1 MNVYMLT
8 LWLVYNERLTELS
21 TVLWWTAPI
30 FFLCGSV
37 WYFIC
42 VVFLRAFN
50 KYCFLSQTI
59 MFMLIGLLLV
69 FITPLVVGVGSIN
82 LLAYFTSPEAILFML
97 YYTSTTIIC
106 SYGIWLRQSGRR
118 STVFYLMSA
127 VIVLLFIFLANF

>member
-1 MNVYMLT
+1 
-8 LWLVYNERLTELS
+8 
-21 TVLWWTAPI
+21 
-30 FFLCGSV
+30 
-37 WYFIC
+37 
-42 VVFLRAFN
+42 
-50 KYCFLSQTI
+50 